1 MNNYCLYW
9 IHYPTQNDPKSEGY
23 IGITSDFNTRMTTH
37 SKYAKYK
44 HIYNRIQSGA
54 VADVLIKD
62 LSKEQAEL
70 LESEMRPAE
79 NIGWNLAAGGNIPPS
94 RNGKVSP
101 KSLLTGSDR
110 TDRQKEGSIK
120 QAAKLRGRLT
130 SNAIAIE
137 LFGKKYNSI
146 QEALRDLQWSKSHY
160 YKYKELVASGMAFE
174 TPEELKTYTYK
185 LRNEKISKSH
195 KEKNIKTT

>member
-23 IGITSDFNTRMTTH
+23 IGITSDFNTRMITH

-54 VADVLIKD
+54 IPEVLWRN
-62 LSKEQAEL
+62 LTKEEAEL
-70 LESEMRPAE
+70 LEARMRPTE

-94 RNGKVSP
+94 RAGKVSP
-101 KSLLTGSDR
+101 KSLLTGNNR

-137 LFGKKYNSI
+137 LFGKNYNSI

-160 YKYKELVASGMAFE
+160 YKYKELVASGMTFE
-174 TPEELKTYTYK
+174 SPEELKTYTYK